1 MRVAHKLTTLVTILV
16 ALFAAAPGA
25 AQTNETLVGHLSTA
39 AAGTTIPLDSRE
51 NLARVT
57 AGDLPSP
64 VDYWVVTEA
73 SMYLDVAA
81 DHREK
86 FFIQLCKTRN
96 RQTTGLIKYLYRLEV
111 ILSTCKR
118 GETTYSGNTVTAK
131 FGDDGYRMNQG
142 EDYAVVPSRKRNVL
156 DGLRLRRGVGA
167 ASGKPGWALDST
179 YYQAFSSPLGSSH
192 FIQFR
197 REAGQNF
204 FFTLKGRAVQP
215 GEPVGRENGP
225 VRWDPDPEH
234 WSVTSTNP
242 TRPTVYGLRDE
253 IRFRFTF
260 DADVTAKELASI
272 PITVGGVARRAV
284 LIPAGVDV
292 NGNPDGNDDGKFFG
306 QDKTEDNF
314 RRYLYFKYAVKVTDS
329 GSVSVPVNALAS
341 AADAINPISALR
353 EPPTAASLGH
363 ADLDVSGVTVSSA
376 RIGPAPD
383 SLYISTLRVGSEYG
397 FGEDIEVSLTLT
409 GPVTV
414 PAGDTPELRIGLG
427 DNDVWATYDPD
438 SSSAESLV
446 FSYEVQAEDYAPEG
460 VELFTNLTSESL
472 RPLSAIRAIRAD
484 LRWPEKVFFLHASD
498 RAAQKVNG
506 RADAPPPPPAV
517 LGLTASF
524 LAGNG
529 NLIPNGADVS
539 WNGPSTTDLDADVP
553 IVGYEY
559 RFGRSPNLTGPWT
572 LLGLSPSCVMSVTAG
587 QCPAGEVELR
597 DLEPNGEYWF
607 EVRAKGVHT
616 ASGTVFSGEVAVV
629 SVVPQSQREPDPVRY
644 LRHDFGTDGGIEVHD
659 VTIQWYPPVS
669 PGLGAIEH
677 YEWELDPPLGWKPA
691 TSGTPETPGMP
702 AGIISSTSIQLDGTD
717 LLLGESYVF
726 KVRVCAEEAGAAGAA
741 KCTAPVAGSTAL
753 RSTFE
758 SVEFAPRGSDNGELV
773 ARWAVIREDELV
785 ILFAKQLSTGEL
797 DATLFT
803 VTKNGVDDL
812 VVNSAF
818 AESDRVTLAVSPA
831 VARADSVTLDYNHGS
846 CSDPV
851 DGNTCVYSGNG
862 VTDLAGNPASEFP
875 DHVKNVTNAT
885 GQRPTNPPTD
895 VEPPRPI
902 EAGGVEGSR
911 IVLVFSED
919 LAPVLPPANAFN
931 VQGRQDAV
939 IRSIQI
945 CGARL
950 QLNLIRGL
958 EDQDAIVEYVRP
970 STGGSIQDGA
980 VPFPN
985 HAETFYGHRLLYQEE
1000 LVGCDTTPASPTSK
1014 GTTLTAPELTVEVFG
1029 QDSLSVHVDS
1039 VSYVD
1044 EVPQD
1049 GVAVGG
1055 YLVQWHGPGG
1065 RFRAG
1070 SVECGPSVTTGVCES
1085 TERVF
1090 DISGLEPETQY
1101 FVRARAWNGDSVSP
1115 WSEATATTLGPLRP
1129 PLVSAEDI
1137 TESSATL
1144 VLEHDG
1150 DASDFVTASYEVEWR
1165 RTDDRDYN
1173 DDDVAAVVAP
1183 DPPQTVELALSG
1195 LDANESYT
1203 VRARAVGTSG
1213 ATSAW
1218 TGGLSFTTD
1227 VTVSLGTVTSV
1238 TVADISAVSAV
1249 VAYDRAAGASDYR
1262 VDWKESSS
1270 SWPTEGYTTRLTTFG
1285 ISGLTARTEYEV
1297 RVRGERGDLYGGWS
1311 ETVTFTTGSSRASP
1325 NHSRTNKT
1333 HESVTVVF
1341 TAAEHTFI
1349 GASRYEAQ
1357 ARTVSASRLP
1367 SEYGAF
1373 TEQADETW
1381 EATIHG
1387 LVPDTKYTTFT
1398 RSFVNGAWGGW
1409 GSPDTAFSTDKAIGA
1424 CNPDFSGS
1432 IDESTFVIKNP
1443 EGVLDDH
1450 GLVGRYW
1457 VKSTRVSISF
1467 AAVPDADDYIVYA
1480 ARTYPVPGRN
1490 TLSTTRG
1497 STTHSVDLTKAG
1509 DVETD
1514 IPTEYQISV
1523 RPTCSGTHQEF
1534 EGEESQP
1541 LVAVYSDTD
1550 TSPEPWASAAG
1561 YMRPNTAPVATA
1573 DSAIASEDVSL
1584 IIPVLGNDE
1593 DLDGDNLEVIE
1604 VSQPAHGS
1612 ARITDDGEVE
1622 YQSANNF
1629 NGTDQFSYTVSDGRD
1644 TAEAGVDVTVEAVND
1659 PPEPVGVI
1667 PDQVVEVTDPATVD
1681 LAGYFKDLDGDELRY
1696 TSAVAGTAIATLA
1709 GPRLLIEVVEPGSSV
1724 VTVTAADPEGLTA
1737 EQVVVVQGTDNR
1749 GREVVEDTLAAI
1761 GRGYLASARTTL
1773 SRRVESSGGESRVT
1787 VAGVSVPMTG
1797 DEAASSAQGWLTS
1810 MVGGSSMNMEASG
1823 MAPQRPTGPREDGI
1837 RSPFMG
1843 SGPTEFVVGFGE
1855 EESGRRWTAWGQS
1868 DMQMFDGGRGSA
1880 TYGGNLLSTYVG
1892 VDAKLSGRWL
1902 TGVAVSRSRAEADWS
1917 SNGADGLLTTRM
1929 TSLQPYIRWTDEK
1942 TSVWAMAGGGTGDI
1956 RNDRLRYGLQEENSL
1971 GLRLGLAEARHRLGE
1986 IGGGLQFALRGDVAW
2001 AQLTTSEGLQL
2012 VDGIGVGVNQLR
2024 MGVDVRSGFSA
2035 GGAQF
2040 EPFGEVHLRRDGG
2053 SGQTGSGMEFAGGL
2067 RASRGI
2073 FRVEGMGRLLALH
2086 SAENYRERGAAVLL
2100 SIGEGAAA
2108 SGLTVSVQPRWG
2120 APASGSQMLWQD
2132 HLYTSDVSGSQSL
2145 DARVGYGLE
2154 VGSGV
2159 IAPFGVYGASP
2170 YGDRVQLGLSLNV
2183 INRVRLEAS
2192 GERVADPVT
2201 GDTRN
2206 RVTFMGT
2213 LSFGSR

>member
-1 MRVAHKLTTLVTILV
+1 MLGSTSTTDRRDYKMRIAQKLTTLVTILG

-25 AQTNETLVGHLSTA
+25 AQTNETLVGHSSTA
-39 AAGTTIPLDSRE
+39 AAGTTVPLVSRQ

-57 AGDLPSP
+57 TGDLTRPA
-64 VDYWVVTEA
+64 DYWVVTEA
-73 SMYLDVAA
+73 STYLDAA
-81 DHREK
+81 ANHGND

-96 RQTTGLIKYLYRLEV
+96 LHTGSINYLYRLHV
-111 ILSTCKR
+111 IPSTCSR
-118 GETTYSGNTVTAK
+118 GVTTYSGNTVTAK
-131 FGDDGYRMNQG
+131 FGDGGYRMNQG
-142 EDYAVVPSRKRNVL
+142 EDYAVVMNRRAFTL
-156 DGLRLRRGVGA
+156 DDLHLRRGVGV
-167 ASGKPGWALDST
+167 ASGKPGWAFDST
-179 YYQAFSSPLGSSH
+179 YYNAIAGDHTLFAAL
-192 FIQFR
+192 R
-197 REAGQNF
+197 RGIGQNF

-234 WSVTSTNP
+234 WSTTSTNP
-242 TRPTVYGLRDE
+242 TRPTVYGLGDE

-260 DADVTAKELASI
+260 DATVTADQSASI

-284 LIPAGVDV
+284 LEE
-292 NGNPDGNDDGKFFG
+292 NGG
-306 QDKTEDNF
+306 QDRTEDNF
-314 RRYLYFKYAVKVTDS
+314 AKYLYFKYAVRGIDS
-329 GSVSVPVNALAS
+329 GSVGVPVNALAS
-341 AADAINPISALR
+341 ASDAIHPISALR

-363 ADLDVSGVTVSSA
+363 ADLNVSGLTVSSA
-376 RIGPAPD
+376 RRGPAPE
-383 SLYISTLRVGSEYG
+383 SLQMSTRRVGSEYG

-414 PAGDTPELRIGLG
+414 PAGNTPELRIGLG

-498 RAAQKVNG
+498 RATQKVNG

-517 LGLTASF
+517 LDLTASF

-644 LRHDFGTDGGIEVHD
+644 LRHDFGTDGGVEVHD

-691 TSGTPETPGMP
+691 TSETPETPGMP

-717 LLLGESYVF
+717 LLSGESYVF
-726 KVRVCAEEAGAAGAA
+726 KVRVCAEEAGATGAA

-758 SVEFAPRGSDNGELV
+758 SVEFTPRGSDNGELV

-785 ILFAKQLSTGEL
+785 ILFAKQLSTNKL
-797 DATLFT
+797 DETLFT

-831 VARADSVTLDYNHGS
+831 VARADSVTLDYSHGS

-851 DGNTCVYSGNG
+851 DGNNCVYSGNG
-862 VTDLAGNPASEFP
+862 VTDLAGNPASELP

-911 IVLVFSED
+911 VVLVFSED

-931 VQGRQDAV
+931 VRGGQDADAV

-945 CGARL
+945 CGPRL

-970 STGGSIQDGA
+970 STGGSIRDGA
-980 VPFPN
+980 VPIPN

-1000 LVGCDTTPASPTSK
+1000 LVGCDTTPAPPTSK

-1029 QDSLSVHVDS
+1029 QDSLYVHVDS
-1039 VSYVD
+1039 VPYVD
-1044 EVPQD
+1044 EVPKD

-1055 YLVQWHGPGG
+1055 YLVQWRGPGG

-1070 SVECGPSVTTGVCES
+1070 LVECGPSVTTGVCES

-1115 WSEATATTLGPLRP
+1115 WSEATATTLGPLHP

-1183 DPPQTVELALSG
+1183 DPPQTVEVALSG
-1195 LDANESYT
+1195 LDANEWYT

-1227 VTVSLGTVTSV
+1227 QTESLEIVTSV
-1238 TVADISAVSAV
+1238 TVTASETSATVS
-1249 VAYDRAAGASDYR
+1249 YDRIAGASDYR
-1262 VDWKESSS
+1262 VDWKESSAS
-1270 SWPTEGYTTRLTTFG
+1270 SWPAADEGYTTRLTTYG
-1285 ISGLTARTEYEV
+1285 ISGLTAHTEYEV

-1311 ETVTFTTGSSRASP
+1311 ETVTFTTRSPRASP

-1341 TAAEHTFI
+1341 TAAEHTRV

-1357 ARTVSASRLP
+1357 ARPVAASRLP
-1367 SEYGAF
+1367 TEYGAF

-1387 LVPDTKYTTFT
+1387 LVPDTKYVTRT
-1398 RSFVNGAWGGW
+1398 RSFIDGVWGGW
-1409 GSPDTAFSTDKAIGA
+1409 GSLSDPFNTDKAIGA
-1424 CNPDFSGS
+1424 CNPNFSES
-1432 IDESTFVIKNP
+1432 IDESTFVINNP
-1443 EGVLDDH
+1443 EGTLDDH

-1457 VKSTRVSISF
+1457 VKSTKVSISF
-1467 AAVPDADDYIVYA
+1467 AAVPDADDYIVYV
-1480 ARTYPVPGRN
+1480 ARTYPVGGN
-1490 TLSTTRG
+1490 ALSTTD
-1497 STTHSVDLTKAG
+1497 STTQRVDLTKAG
-1509 DVETD
+1509 DVKTD

-1523 RPTCSGTHQEF
+1523 RPTCSDTHQEF

-1541 LVAVYSDTD
+1541 LVAVYSNTD
-1550 TSPEPWASAAG
+1550 TSPEPLASAAG

-1593 DLDGDNLEVIE
+1593 DVDGDNLEVIK

-1629 NGTDQFSYTVSDGRD
+1629 NGTDRFSYTVSDGRD

-1659 PPEPVGVI
+1659 PPEPVGLV
-1667 PDQVVEVTDPATVD
+1667 PDQTVEVATPVTVGLAELFRDP
-1681 LAGYFKDLDGDELRY
+1681 DGDELRY
-1696 TSAVAGTAIATLA
+1696 TAVVAGSAMVSVT
-1709 GPRLLIEVVEPGSSV
+1709 GSQLLIEVVEPGASV

-1737 EQVVVVQGTDNR
+1737 EQVIAVQGTDNR
-1749 GREVVEDTLAAI
+1749 PRDVVEDTLAAI
-1761 GRGYLASARTTL
+1761 GRGYLASARATL
-1773 SRRVESSGGESRVT
+1773 SRRVESNGREQSRVT
-1787 VAGVSVPMTG
+1787 IAGVSVPMT
-1797 DEAASSAQGWLTS
+1797 ASSAQQWLTS
-1810 MVGGSSMNMEASG
+1810 MAGPSMRTESAG
-1823 MAPQRPTGPREDGI
+1823 MMPQQPADTGPREDGI

-1843 SGPTEFVVGFGE
+1843 SGPTEFMVGFGGTGE
-1855 EESGRRWTAWGQS
+1855 EEGSGRRWTAWGQS
-1868 DMQMFDGGRGSA
+1868 DMQMFDGGRNSA
-1880 TYGGNLLSTYVG
+1880 TYGGSLLSTYVG
-1892 VDAKLSGRWL
+1892 VDAKLSERWL
-1902 TGVAVSRSRAEADWS
+1902 AGLAVSRSRAEADWS
-1917 SNGADGLLTTRM
+1917 FGGADGLLTTSM
-1929 TSLQPYIRWTDEK
+1929 TSLQPYIRWADEK
-1942 TSVWAMAGGGTGDI
+1942 TSVWAMAGGGSGDI
-1956 RNDRLRYGLQEENSL
+1956 GNDRLRYGLQEQNGL
-1971 GLRLGLAEARHRLGE
+1971 GLRLGLAEARRQLGTV
-1986 IGGGLQFALRGDVAW
+1986 GGGMHLALRGDASW
-2001 AQLTTSEGLQL
+2001 AHLSTDEGVQLI
-2012 VDGIGVGVNQLR
+2012 DGIGVGVHQLR
-2024 MGVDVRSGFSA
+2024 MGVDVSSSFIA
-2035 GGAQF
+2035 GGAEF
-2040 EPFGEVHLRRDGG
+2040 EPFGEVHARRDGG
-2053 SGQTGSGMEFAGGL
+2053 SGQTGSGMELAGGL
-2067 RASRGI
+2067 RVSRGI
-2073 FRVEGMGRLLALH
+2073 FRVEGMGRMLTMH
-2086 SAENYRERGAAVLL
+2086 SAENYRERGAALML
-2100 SIGEGAAA
+2100 SVGEGARQP
-2108 SGLTVSVQPRWG
+2108 GLTLSLQPRWG

-2132 HLYTSDVSGSQSL
+2132 QLYGSMQDGDAQSL
-2145 DARVGYGLE
+2145 DARVDYGVQAWGGLISPFSLY
-2154 VGSGV
+2154 GSSQ
-2159 IAPFGVYGASP
+2159 YGQ
-2170 YGDRVQLGLSLNV
+2170 RMQLGMSVGVGRLQLESSVERNADPLRGGTATRVSIMGSLSL
-2183 INRVRLEAS
+2183 S
-2192 GERVADPVT
+2192 GR
-2201 GDTRN
+2201 
-2206 RVTFMGT
+2206 
-2213 LSFGSR
+2213 